1 MSDNRL
7 VGRRRQGRDPGL
19 RRAVRAA
26 SLCMNRRR
34 ARRAVV
40 CMAARS
46 TEAEVDTRVEEV
58 MGLMVDGCSRT
69 DICEYARK
77 NWGVGRS
84 EADRYAQRARE
95 AMRTWHRDS
104 LEERATLSAAR
115 HERLYRLAVVD
126 GDYNAAERILKDMD
140 DLQGLR
146 NGAAYQQEAER
157 GDADGFWGAMSAY
170 GSAIR
175 DTCSPEQ
182 VTAIV
187 TKANALG
194 AAFNIGNVPKEHP
207 IDPDVERVLRQ
218 AAIDKRELGHTRTRE
233 ELIEAGV
240 IDPRRLDLP
249 PGM

>member
-1 MSDNRL
+1 MT
-7 VGRRRQGRDPGL
+7 
-19 RRAVRAA
+19 
-26 SLCMNRRR
+26 
-34 ARRAVV
+34 
-40 CMAARS
+40 
-46 TEAEVDTRVEEV
+46 TEGDLLTPHDVDHL
-58 MGLMVDGCSRT
+58 GVDGCP
-69 DICEYARK
+69 EGVHARSFD
-77 NWGVGRS
+77 GVG
-84 EADRYAQRARE
+84 EDE
-95 AMRTWHRDS
+95 GDGPV
-104 LEERATLSAAR
+104 EE
-115 HERLYRLAVVD
+115 
-126 GDYNAAERILKDMD
+126 G
-140 DLQGLR
+140 
-146 NGAAYQQEAER
+146 
-157 GDADGFWGAMSAY
+157 MSAY